1 MKVYRPR
8 KKLRLDM
15 LPMIDVVFL
24 LLVFFIYAMMSMAV
38 HHGVPVEL
46 PRGDH
51 VEKNRDNLV
60 SLTLKKN
67 GDIYLDKD
75 AIDGG
80 RLAEELG
87 RRIARP
93 EEAGVLIYGDRDIS
107 YQMLFQ
113 VIDTVRGLGISR
125 LSLQAEVEGP

>member
-8 KKLRLDM
+8 KKMRLDM

-38 HHGVPVEL
+38 HHGVPVAL
-46 PRGDH
+46 PSGNH
-51 VEKNRDNLV
+51 LETSRDNLV

-67 GDIYLDKD
+67 GDIYVDKEP
-75 AIDGG
+75 IDKA

-93 EEAGVLIYGDRDIS
+93 EEAGVLIFGDREIS

-125 LSLQAEVEGP
+125 LSLQAEVPGP